1 MAIYHLSVKI
11 IGRSSGRSAVA
22 AAAYRSGECIT
33 NDWDGVTHDFRKKN
47 WIEFTEILLPDHAPE
62 NFKDRKT
69 LWNAVEAAEK
79 SKSAQ
84 LAREFELALPKEL
97 PHERQVVLI
106 EKFVKEELVSK
117 GMCVDIAIHNPPK
130 TNDRHQP
137 IDAYGKIT
145 HDIEKM
151 QFLNP
156 HAHVMCTM
164 RPLGPDGKWEAKSQ
178 AEYLCRR
185 GQEEQA
191 MISQEYAAKKQLGW
205 KKQYQYQTEDKKKVW
220 LSAEEGCELGLKR
233 LSKQPKTT
241 RYGRKN
247 PTIEFWNSE
256 ERVPAW
262 RKAWEKA
269 VNESLEKIGSEERV
283 DARSY
288 EAQKLERLPTIHL
301 GVAAVNLEKRAN
313 REEKEGIPV
322 QFIKRSDIGNL
333 NRKIHRYNRML
344 ESVGKEIQVLM
355 IFAEDIKKQIYL
367 AFLTLKNHMTINEGR
382 QKEIQKHKIETDQ
395 ERIGLSGRIEY
406 YETESTRIQKKVEE
420 LRQKKQVIT
429 EQLRHINYVLHYRKI
444 SELKRKLKIIEQN
457 ESVLKDY
464 LNRVQKNSEFETSA
478 ILNAAKKQVSELELN
493 LEEILKTQKNL
504 NMEQRNLIEEYQNS
518 YDMLPDELKKIIQIG
533 LNGKKSKEESRI
545 TEKHHG
551 CR

>member
-97 PHERQVVLI
+97 PHERQVDLI